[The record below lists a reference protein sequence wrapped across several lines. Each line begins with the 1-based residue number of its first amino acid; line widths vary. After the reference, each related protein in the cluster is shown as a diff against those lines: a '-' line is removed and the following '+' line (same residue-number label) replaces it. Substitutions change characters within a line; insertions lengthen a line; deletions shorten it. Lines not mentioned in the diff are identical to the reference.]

1 MNKASASLPYFFYFS
16 CSMSLS
22 NISGLILL
30 FMMLIGCQQPE
41 PAPAPTS
48 NSGFSTAMELLN
60 SQPDS
65 AFYYFNEVATQ
76 STDSLEIASA
86 LNYMAIIQHNAGDY
100 FGSIETL
107 LAALGYLKEETE
119 DKKPYYQAVYNLLG
133 SNNLTLDNYIDA
145 ILYYQQT
152 LELTTDPNF
161 KNVARNNLAV
171 AYQKQGDYAKSIELL
186 KIIENDTV
194 YNPINLARV
203 KSNLARTKW
212 LQNRAFN
219 PLPDFWFT
227 LSVRIA
233 LEDQWGLNASY
244 SHLADYYSATLPDS
258 ALYYASNMYAVASGL
273 NSVDD
278 ELEALQK
285 LIPLSAPADAKRYV
299 TEYMRLSDSLQ
310 TARNTARNQ
319 FALVRYEAAK
329 TKAENLELLN
339 ANAEKELLLV
349 RQQLIGGALVLA
361 LTGLIIFVMN
371 RQRKKKEQLQL
382 QFEQSLQEQQ
392 LKTSQKVH
400 DVVANGLYRIM
411 TTIEHKEELDKNEL
425 LDNIEAL
432 YEKSRDISY
441 EAPDKKPAAGSY
453 HQSINDLLKGFASE
467 STRVVIVGN
476 EPEYW
481 KYLHPAAKKNLEQI
495 LQELMVNM
503 RKHSKASLVVVKLE
517 KDHQALKIRYTDD
530 GIGFQEA
537 SKFGNG
543 LRNTEN
549 RILEINGRISF
560 GQHQPTGLT
569 IEIQLP
575 FAPVYDK

>member
-1 MNKASASLPYFFYFS
+1 
-16 CSMSLS
+16 MSLS
-22 NISGLILL
+22 NISGLFLL
-30 FMMLIGCQQPE
+30 FMVLIGCQHPE

-107 LAALGYLKEETE
+107 LAALGYLKKETE

-145 ILYYQQT
+145 ILYYQLT
-152 LELTTDPNF
+152 LELTTDANF
-161 KNVARNNLAV
+161 KNIARNNLAV
-171 AYQKQGDYAKSIELL
+171 AYQKQGDYAKAIDLL
-186 KIIENDTV
+186 TAIQSDTTS
-194 YNPINLARV
+194 NPSNRARIQ
-203 KSNLARTKW
+203 SNLARTRW
-212 LQNRAFN
+212 LQNNSFN
-219 PLPDFWFT
+219 PLPDFWAA
-227 LSVRIA
+227 LHVRSK
-233 LEDQWGLNASY
+233 EKDQWGLNASY
-244 SHLADYYSATLPDS
+244 SHLADYYSTTRPDS
-258 ALYYASNMYAVASGL
+258 ALYYASSMYTVASGL

-285 LIPLSAPADAKRYV
+285 LIPLAAPADAKRYV

-329 TKAENLELLN
+329 TKAENLGLLS

-361 LTGLIIFVMN
+361 LTGLIIFVIN
-371 RQRKKKEQLQL
+371 RQRKKKKQLQL

-425 LDNIEAL
+425 LDNIEEL

-441 EAPDKKPAAGSY
+441 EAPDEKLVSGPY
-453 HQSINDLLKGFASE
+453 HLSINDLLKGFASE
-467 STRVVIVGN
+467 TTRVVIVGN
-476 EPEYW
+476 DPDYW
-481 KYLHPAAKKNLEQI
+481 KNLHPAAKKNLEQI

-503 RKHSKASLVVVKLE
+503 LKHSKASLVVVKFE
-517 KDHQALKIRYTDD
+517 KDDQALKIRYTDD
-530 GIGFQEA
+530 GIGFPEV

-549 RILEINGRISF
+549 RILELNGRISF

-569 IEIQLP
+569 IEIHLP

>member
-30 FMMLIGCQQPE
+30 FMVLIGCQQPE
-41 PAPAPTS
+41 PVPAPTS

-152 LELTTDPNF
+152 VELSTDPNF

-171 AYQKQGDYAKSIELL
+171 AYQKQGDYAKAIELL
-186 KIIENDTV
+186 TAIQKDTAS
-194 YNPINLARV
+194 NPSNQARIQ
-203 KSNLARTKW
+203 SNLARTRW
-212 LQNRAFN
+212 LQNNSYN
-219 PLPDFWFT
+219 PLPDFWA
-227 LSVRIA
+227 A
-233 LEDQWGLNASY
+233 LHLRSKQKDQWGLNASY
-244 SHLADYYSATLPDS
+244 SHLADYYSSTRPDS

-285 LIPLSAPADAKRYV
+285 LIPLAAPADAKRYV

-349 RQQLIGGALVLA
+349 RQQLIGGALVLT
-361 LTGLIIFVMN
+361 LIGLIIFVMN

-411 TTIEHKEELDKNEL
+411 TTIEHKEKLDKDEL
-425 LDNIEAL
+425 LDNIEEL

-476 EPEYW
+476 EPDYW
-481 KYLHPAAKKNLEQI
+481 KYLDSNAKKNLEQI

-530 GIGFQEA
+530 GIGFPEA

-549 RILEINGRISF
+549 RILELNGRISF

-569 IEIQLP
+569 IEIYLP

>member
-16 CSMSLS
+16 CSMSLL
-22 NISGLILL
+22 NISGLFLL
-30 FMMLIGCQQPE
+30 FMAMIGCQQPE
-41 PAPAPTS
+41 PPPVPTS

-60 SQPDS
+60 AQPDS
-65 AFYYFNEVATQ
+65 AFYYFNEVATK

-86 LNYMAIIQHNAGDY
+86 LNYMAIIQHDAGDY

-171 AYQKQGDYAKSIELL
+171 AYQKQGDYAKAIDLL
-186 KIIENDTV
+186 TAVQRDTTS
-194 YNPINLARV
+194 NPSNRARIQ
-203 KSNLARTKW
+203 SNLARTRW
-212 LQNRAFN
+212 LQNNSYN
-219 PLPDFWFT
+219 PLPDFWA
-227 LSVRIA
+227 A
-233 LEDQWGLNASY
+233 LHLRSKEKDQWGLNASY
-244 SHLADYYSATLPDS
+244 SHLADYYSATRPDS

-278 ELEALQK
+278 QLEALQK
-285 LIPLSAPADAKRYV
+285 LIPLATPVNAKRYV
-299 TEYMRLSDSLQ
+299 AEYMRLSDSLQ

-319 FALVRYEAAK
+319 YALVRYEAAK
-329 TKAENLELLN
+329 SKAENLVLLN
-339 ANAEKELLLV
+339 ANAEKELLLF
-349 RQQLIGGALVLA
+349 RQQLIGGALVVA
-361 LTGLIIFVMN
+361 LLGLIFFVIN
-371 RQRKKKEQLQL
+371 RQHKKKAQLEL
-382 QFEQSLQEQQ
+382 QFQESLRDQQ
-392 LKTSQKVH
+392 LRTSQKVH

-411 TTIEHKEELDKNEL
+411 TTIEHKEDLDKNEL
-425 LDNIEAL
+425 LDTIEEL

-441 EAPDKKPAAGSY
+441 EAPDTQPAASSY

-467 STRVVIVGN
+467 TTRVVIVGN
-476 EPEYW
+476 EPDYW
-481 KYLHPAAKKNLEQI
+481 ETLPPAAKQNLKQV

-503 RKHSKASLVVVKLE
+503 RKHSKATLVVVKFE
-517 KDHQALKIRYTDD
+517 KDHQALKIKYTDD
-530 GIGFQEA
+530 GIGLPEA

-549 RILEINGRISF
+549 RILELNGHISF

-569 IEIQLP
+569 IEIHLP
-575 FAPVYDK
+575 FAPAYDK

>member
-1 MNKASASLPYFFYFS
+1 
-16 CSMSLS
+16 MSLS
-22 NISGLILL
+22 NISGLFLL
-30 FMMLIGCQQPE
+30 FMVLIGCQQPE

-86 LNYMAIIQHNAGDY
+86 LNYMAIIQYDAGDY

-152 LELTTDPNF
+152 VELTTDPNF
-161 KNVARNNLAV
+161 KNIARNNLAV
-171 AYQKQGDYAKSIELL
+171 AYQKQGDYAKAIELL
-186 KIIENDTV
+186 TAIQNDTAS
-194 YNPINLARV
+194 NPANQARIQ
-203 KSNLARTKW
+203 SNLARTRW
-212 LQNRAFN
+212 LQNIAYN
-219 PLPDFWFT
+219 PLPDFWT
-227 LSVRIA
+227 ALQVRKK
-233 LEDQWGLNASY
+233 ENDQWGLNASY
-244 SHLADYYSATLPDS
+244 SHLADYYSVTRTDS
-258 ALYYASNMYAVASGL
+258 ALFYATNMYEVATRL

-278 ELEALQK
+278 QLEALQK
-285 LIPLSAPADAKRYV
+285 IIPLAAPGNAKRYV
-299 TEYMRLSDSLQ
+299 AEYMQLSDSLQ
-310 TARNTARNQ
+310 KARNTARNQ
-319 FALVRYEAAK
+319 FALVRYESAK
-329 TKAENLELLN
+329 SKAENLELLN
-339 ANAEKELLLV
+339 ANAEKEWLLF
-349 RQQLIGGALVLA
+349 RQQLIGGTLVV
-361 LTGLIIFVMN
+361 GLLGLMVFLIN

-382 QFEQSLQEQQ
+382 QYQQSLRDQQ

-411 TTIEHKEELDKNEL
+411 TTIEHKEQLDKNEL
-425 LDNIEAL
+425 LDTIEEL

-441 EAPDKKPAAGSY
+441 EGPDKQPATISY

-467 STRVVIVGN
+467 TTRVVIVGN

-481 KYLHPAAKKNLEQI
+481 ENLHPAAKQNLEQV

-503 RKHSKASLVVVKLE
+503 RKHSKASLVVVKFE
-517 KDHQALKIRYTDD
+517 KDHQTLKIKYTDD
-530 GIGFQEA
+530 GIGLPEA

-543 LRNTEN
+543 LKNTEN
-549 RILEINGRISF
+549 RIFELKGRISF
-560 GQHQPTGLT
+560 EQHQPTGLT
-569 IEIQLP
+569 IDIHLP